1 MPDARNLFGGERTM
15 KKNGLFSLLAVV
27 VLLSSLLAACA
38 TPTPAATT
46 APAATEPPAAAA
58 TEPPAAATE
67 PPAPA
72 TAEPAPTATEPPE
85 PIKIRLI
92 YHPTIGG
99 TTAIAIAEAY
109 GMFEEEGLE
118 IQYQRFTSG
127 PPEIAAMVAGRADI
141 GFIGSGAA
149 WLAFRGDVNIIALDN
164 LALTDE
170 VIAKKSSGIETIEDL
185 RGKTI
190 ATQLGTAGE
199 NILNLVLKKAGLT
212 PADVTIVNMDNNN
225 LASAIISTGSEGV
238 DAIAGWQPGTT
249 AVLEALGDDG
259 IKLASNAD
267 FPEDAF
273 PSVWV
278 ANKDFVKN
286 NPEAVQKFVNALTR
300 AQAYRAE
307 NMQEACEWASEKA
320 GQAANDLYTQIPFA
334 IWPNGAEMKAY
345 YYDGGFVAML
355 ENLRANQIAGG
366 KITEAE
372 IKPLEEVFIDVFAK
386 NATADY

>member
-1 MPDARNLFGGERTM
+1 M
-15 KKNGLFSLLAVV
+15 KKNVLFSLLAVF
-27 VLLSSLLAACA
+27 VLLAGMLSACA
-38 TPTPAATT
+38 TPATEAPAPMATEPP
-46 APAATEPPAAAA
+46 APAATEPPA
-58 TEPPAAATE
+58 PAATE
-67 PPAPA
+67 PPAPVV
-72 TAEPAPTATEPPE
+72 TEPPAPVATEAPE
-85 PIKIRLI
+85 PIRINVI

-99 TTAIAIAEAY
+99 TTAVAIADAY
-109 GMFEEEGLE
+109 GMFEEEGLD
-118 IQYQRFTSG
+118 IRYQRFTSG

-185 RGKTI
+185 RGKVI
-190 ATQLGTAGE
+190 GTQIGAAGDS
-199 NILNLVLKKAGLT
+199 LLSLVLAKAGLT
-212 PADVTIVNMDNNN
+212 RDDVTIVNMDNNN
-225 LASAIISTGSEGV
+225 LASAIVSTGSEAV

-249 AVLEALGDDG
+249 AVLEALGEDG

-267 FPEDAF
+267 FPEAAF
-273 PSVWV
+273 PSTWV

-334 IWPNGAEMKAY
+334 IWPTGPELKAF
-345 YYDGGFVAML
+345 YYDGGFVEML
-355 ENLRANQIAGG
+355 LNLQSNMIAGG
-366 KITEAE
+366 RITDAE
-372 IKPLEEVFIDVFAK
+372 VKPIEEVFIDTFAK